1 MNNEEYLSVDHLVFD
16 RNTRDLAIKAII
28 LTIKDYVDQYGT
40 TTTYDPKEY
49 KGGKFGYV
57 MTVGRNDVS
66 KQRFIEIKDVVS
78 NIIDYIFSDENFEI
92 GMFKNEDEL
101 QVEITSKF

>member
-16 RNTRDLAIKAII
+16 KNTRDLAIKAII

-40 TTTYDPKEY
+40 TTAYEPKEY
-49 KGGKFGYV
+49 KDGKFGYL
-57 MTVGRNDVS
+57 MTVSRNAVC

-92 GMFKNEDEL
+92 GIFKDDDEIK
-101 QVEITSKF
+101 VEITSKF